1 MKRNKINGIG
11 EVNMSKV
18 SMYPAGMF
26 TVHIGF
32 DDIGKDADVILE
44 ECERRYKERYP
55 QVDAEKDT
63 YFDFNIVHNMNLE
76 CEPEFTAC
84 VYIWQKSDE
93 ETGVD
98 TCECYEDFILKLDD
112 KGKDTVKRIIWQKLG
127 ESLFNLQSE
136 AAV

>member
-32 DDIGKDADVILE
+32 DDIGKDVILE
-44 ECERRYKERYP
+44 ECARRYKERYP
-55 QVDAEKDT
+55 QVDTEKDI
-63 YFDFNIVHNMNLE
+63 YFDFNIVHNMNIE

-93 ETGVD
+93 
-98 TCECYEDFILKLDD
+98 
-112 KGKDTVKRIIWQKLG
+112 VK
-127 ESLFNLQSE
+127 
-136 AAV
+136 